1 MLQLCLWLLV
11 AALSY
16 GESASAGQNAAGE
29 TRFQLVVDGG
39 EARRSSAGVFHS
51 GSGNLVRQLW
61 ANRETPGRDNGL
73 LTETI
78 EVVWDGKDDSGVQ
91 LTGGRLETDHFEL
104 RWIDTSAVSYD
115 WQGVVGNTGPST
127 GQHVLRSEDWQ
138 QDLAIAGEVGV
149 RAWGYNEA
157 MTGCSMFSTA
167 SASSAISIAH
177 SDYHRVFALAATDG
191 EVGYFANTG
200 GATDPNSFFHTGAT
214 FVIGIDLKS
223 DCEHNF
229 TAAGRSQCTLG
240 HGQVPG
246 GGMGNW
252 SWCKPA
258 GSQCAYP
265 GSECANGGAAKGN
278 YDGCNGKAEYFH
290 SVLDFTLSQSLVND
304 TADGLNP
311 SCKPT
316 PQKGCNGTGTG
327 FLHAPTGIAVQR
339 GTGRKL
345 FVAHAFLNEVRVLD
359 KKTGA
364 SLCNVTMEMPRR
376 MALSM
381 DGASLWVIVG
391 NTTVTKYDANK
402 LCQSVGDA
410 EATPAALLSL
420 PRAHLALP
428 AALSVS
434 PKTNEVA
441 VADLAT
447 SQVQVFS
454 ESGAF
459 LKSLGQS
466 GGYAT
471 GGPEVSAKRFFW
483 LNSTQVFLA
492 HEDDGSL
499 WVADAANL
507 RTLHVDSEGRFIDS
521 TDYVVASYSS
531 AVHSEQPTRVFS
543 NYREYAVKYSALATP
558 LNESWALVRN
568 WAAGLD
574 ANWTTDNS
582 HFEGFHTVVATAD
595 NKTVG
600 MVRMANGKDSLVELP
615 SDGTGLR
622 LIYQLPSGGYSLE
635 RGASLRYSVDHWQRG
650 SQAAGV
656 QEIWEVAYDVA
667 AGNWSLPGRLVTSF
681 ATASDQLAS
690 RFAGVQP
697 SFPTTAKGDF
707 VIFDGATGK
716 NESYNHAPNQGNHL
730 GVVKPGANSSFTWQA
745 SPWGEWDVAGSP
757 IVLDGINC
765 TFHAITNA
773 DGRYGG
779 NDSAINYG
787 GSYAQVEG
795 HNIVYGFFGEFW
807 KNSEANQFLHFHDS
821 GLFIGQFGT
830 LSQFGSMG
838 LNPQIPGDM
847 GGEFE
852 EFNYALPGEA
862 GNSFSP
868 SLVRA
873 SDNLVYF
880 YHNDESQHDGVH
892 QWVLKGAESLLLKRG
907 LGNTQSFDK

>member
-1 MLQLCLWLLV
+1 
-11 AALSY
+11 
-16 GESASAGQNAAGE
+16 
-29 TRFQLVVDGG
+29 
-39 EARRSSAGVFHS
+39 
-51 GSGNLVRQLW
+51 
-61 ANRETPGRDNGL
+61 
-73 LTETI
+73 
-78 EVVWDGKDDSGVQ
+78 
-91 LTGGRLETDHFEL
+91 
-104 RWIDTSAVSYD
+104 
-115 WQGVVGNTGPST
+115 
-127 GQHVLRSEDWQ
+127 
-138 QDLAIAGEVGV
+138 
-149 RAWGYNEA
+149 
-157 MTGCSMFSTA
+157 
-167 SASSAISIAH
+167 
-177 SDYHRVFALAATDG
+177 
-191 EVGYFANTG
+191 
-200 GATDPNSFFHTGAT
+200 
-214 FVIGIDLKS
+214 
-223 DCEHNF
+223 
-229 TAAGRSQCTLG
+229 
-240 HGQVPG
+240 
-246 GGMGNW
+246 
-252 SWCKPA
+252 
-258 GSQCAYP
+258 
-265 GSECANGGAAKGN
+265 
-278 YDGCNGKAEYFH
+278 
-290 SVLDFTLSQSLVND
+290 
-304 TADGLNP
+304 
-311 SCKPT
+311 
-316 PQKGCNGTGTG
+316 
-327 FLHAPTGIAVQR
+327 
-339 GTGRKL
+339 
-345 FVAHAFLNEVRVLD
+345 
-359 KKTGA
+359 
-364 SLCNVTMEMPRR
+364 
-376 MALSM
+376 M

-391 NTTVTKYDANK
+391 NTTVAKYDANK

-420 PRAHLALP
+420 PKAHLALP

-471 GGPEVSAKRFFW
+471 GGPEVSAKRFLW

-730 GVVKPGANSSFTWQA
+730 GVVGTGANSSFTWQA
-745 SPWGEWDVAGSP
+745 IQSCSTASTAPQSCSTASTAPSTRSRTRTGGTRWQRLSHQLRRELRPGGGAQHCLRLFRGVLEEHRSESVLALSRLRFVHRTIWNPVAVREHGFETSNSR
-757 IVLDGINC
+757 G
-765 TFHAITNA
+765 H
-773 DGRYGG
+773 GR
-779 NDSAINYG
+779 
-787 GSYAQVEG
+787 
-795 HNIVYGFFGEFW
+795 
-807 KNSEANQFLHFHDS
+807 
-821 GLFIGQFGT
+821 
-830 LSQFGSMG
+830 
-838 LNPQIPGDM
+838 
-847 GGEFE
+847 
-852 EFNYALPGEA
+852 
-862 GNSFSP
+862 
-868 SLVRA
+868 
-873 SDNLVYF
+873 
-880 YHNDESQHDGVH
+880 
-892 QWVLKGAESLLLKRG
+892 
-907 LGNTQSFDK
+907 